1 MLIYNGK
8 GFRDGIPARDLT
20 DEEVK
25 ELGGEKYLLAT
36 GLYEKEAPKQERKTT
51 KKKEGEKWQ
60 E

>member
-8 GFRDGIPARDLT
+8 GFLPGIPARDLT

-25 ELGGEKYLLAT
+25 EFGGEKKLLAT
-36 GLYEKEAPKQERKTT
+36 GLYVKEAPKKKRET
-51 KKKEGEKWQ
+51 KPKEGETWQ

>member
-8 GFRDGIPARDLT
+8 GFLVGIPARDLT

-25 ELGGEKYLLAT
+25 QFGGEKKLLKS
-36 GLYEKEAPKQERKTT
+36 GLYEKEAPQKAPKQ
-51 KKKEGEKWQ
+51 KKEGEKWQ